1 MVCFLILKDESGS
14 RQDNPLFGIMP
25 LAMSPTDNLSER
37 RAGKA
42 YVVQLT
48 IIQQFQPFDQHRF
61 FPYAKEHTQKVLG
74 QAARRLLW
82 HQSVDR
88 FHFSLFLQGS
98 RAGMTP
104 QDTAVSNHDLAAVY
118 GGLMSCRA
126 T

>member
-61 FPYAKEHTQKVLG
+61 FPYAKEHAEG
-74 QAARRLLW
+74 PGPGCEAALVASERR
-82 HQSVDR
+82 QIS
-88 FHFSLFLQGS
+88 F
-98 RAGMTP
+98 
-104 QDTAVSNHDLAAVY
+104 
-118 GGLMSCRA
+118 
-126 T
+126 